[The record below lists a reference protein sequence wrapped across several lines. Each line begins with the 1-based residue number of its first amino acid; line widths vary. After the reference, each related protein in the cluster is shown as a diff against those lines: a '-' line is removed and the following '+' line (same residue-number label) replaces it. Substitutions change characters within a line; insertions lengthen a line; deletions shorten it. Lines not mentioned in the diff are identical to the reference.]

1 MVERNAGNGGSKKPR
16 KEWKSSKKEN
26 SDDFDMMSDSEMLRI
41 QGLVRCRIC
50 DEPFPDELDNCP
62 YCGSLHPHLIQNT

>member
-50 DEPFPDELDNCP
+50 EEPFPD
-62 YCGSLHPHLIQNT
+62 